1 MSGPVQL
8 YVSSSSELSA
18 ERESIGQIVAALP
31 VTLGWQISHTPLPG
45 SLDTGV
51 GVVELDARLRDADL
65 YALVLGQDL
74 SAPMG
79 FEMRTMLTTGRRP
92 LGAYRKECNHSPSAQ
107 DAVRALDVTWQRFS
121 SLAAFSTSFRRDLL
135 RAVLEIGPALGLDLA
150 DVERLLRDQQSEGA
164 DSVGLD
170 VDRRRG
176 EAGHSG
182 RILGREV
189 WQVGELD

>member
-45 SLDTGV
+45 SLDAGL
-51 GVVELDARLRDADL
+51 GIVELGARLQDCDL

-74 SAPMG
+74 NAPMG
-79 FEMRTMLTTGRRP
+79 FELRTILASGRRP
-92 LGAYRKECNHSPSAQ
+92 LGAYRKECSRSPSAQ
-107 DAVRALDVTWQRFS
+107 DAVRTLDVKWQRFS
-121 SLAAFSTSFRRDLL
+121 SLAAFSASFKRDLL
-135 RAVLEIGPALGLDLA
+135 RALLGVGPALGLDLA
-150 DVERLLRDQQSEGA
+150 DVERLLKDQQSEGSEST
-164 DSVGLD
+164 DLG

-189 WQVGELD
+189 WQAGEQD